1 MTALCLDTNTYTA
14 YRKGT
19 LDIVGILKAA
29 SHVWIPAIV
38 LGELRFGFVNG
49 NRNASNELILE
60 QFLESPT
67 VSVAVAG
74 SPTSREYALL
84 SHQLRIQGVPIPTN
98 DIWIAACAIELD
110 CPVLTFDAH
119 FKRIE
124 GLRVVG
130 SEQDWIDL
138 HT

>member
-1 MTALCLDTNTYTA
+1 MTALCIDTNVYSA
-14 YRKGT
+14 YRKGVNEIV
-19 LDIVGILKAA
+19 DIFKAA

-49 NRNASNELILE
+49 NRNASNELLLE

-74 SPTSREYALL
+74 APTSREYAFL
-84 SHQLRIQGVPIPTN
+84 SHQLRVRGAPIPTN
-98 DIWIAACAIELD
+98 DIWIAASAMELD
-110 CPVLTFDAH
+110 CPVLTFATH

-130 SEQDWIDL
+130 SVQDWIDL
-138 HT
+138 HS

>member
-1 MTALCLDTNTYTA
+1 MTGLCIDTNAYSA
-14 YRKGT
+14 YRKGA
-19 LDIVGILKAA
+19 LEFVGILNAA

-49 NRNASNELILE
+49 NRNAANELLLE
-60 QFLESPT
+60 QFLGFPA
-67 VSVAVAG
+67 VSVAVTGA
-74 SPTSREYALL
+74 PTSREYALL
-84 SHQLRIQGVPIPTN
+84 SHQLRVRGMPIPSN
-98 DIWIAACAIELD
+98 DIWIAACAIELN
-110 CPVLTFDAH
+110 CPVLTLDVH

-124 GLRVVG
+124 GLRVVS